1 MPMSHETSLV
11 ERDGRVATITLNRP
25 KALNALNGQVM
36 TEVTTAAAEFDAD
49 PRIGAIVIAGR
60 PLVMNR
66 AQLPVHHK
74 PRGAVGVGFERCQP
88 VTSRPSAIR
97 AMLHSCT
104 SLAPSE
110 ISPTLLSR
118 QIDSRWLMLPSAG
131 SWRTKP

>member
-1 MPMSHETSLV
+1 MSGAIVQENLSDNREGGLV
-11 ERDGRVATITLNRP
+11 HGDLIVRAYGALRRITLNRP

-36 TEVTTAAAEFDAD
+36 TEVTTAAAEFDAH
-49 PRIGAIVIAGR
+49 PGIGTIVIAGR

-104 SLAPSE
+104 SFAPS
-110 ISPTLLSR
+110 
-118 QIDSRWLMLPSAG
+118 
-131 SWRTKP
+131 

>member
-11 ERDGRVATITLNRP
+11 ERDGRVATITLNLP
-25 KALNALNGQVM
+25 KALNGQVM
-36 TEVTTAAAEFDAD
+36 PEVTTAAAEFDAH
-49 PRIGAIVIAGR
+49 PGIGAIVIAGR

-66 AQLPVHHK
+66 AQLPVHHQ

-104 SLAPSE
+104 SFAPS
-110 ISPTLLSR
+110 
-118 QIDSRWLMLPSAG
+118 
-131 SWRTKP
+131 